1 MLLIS
6 YETCSKSLCTWSRN
20 TASELTGRSEN
31 LERADVILE
40 RIKAGRSDRSSIL
53 IGLRGVGKTVLLNRI
68 QKISQ
73 EKGYYAVLIES
84 PEEKGL
90 AQLLVPYLRQ
100 ILLQLDLVQG
110 VKEKLR
116 DAIAILR
123 SFASAFKIEIGDIG
137 LGINPSAGTADSGS
151 LDKDLTE
158 LLVSV
163 GEAAKESSAA
173 VALFIDELQY
183 VEVKEL
189 GALLAALHRVGQL
202 NLPLIIFGAGLP
214 QLAGLTGRAKSYAER
229 LFEFQHIGPLN
240 EADAKAA
247 IKEPLERA
255 GALIDP
261 DALTEIVKATEGYPY
276 FLQEWGLH
284 TWNQAAGPRVT
295 LSDVIKA
302 GVVATKALDGSFF
315 RVRFDR
321 LTKGEKEYLRAMA
334 DLGPGPH
341 KSGDIAARLN
351 RTVAQVAPV
360 RANIIAKG
368 MIYSPSYGDNV
379 FTVPKFDEYMRRV
392 IPEFYPRHK

>member
-1 MLLIS
+1 MKHTLNPFAPGAG
-6 YETCSKSLCTWSRN
+6 TQPP
-20 TASELTGRSEN
+20 ELTGRKEN

-40 RIKAGRSDRSSIL
+40 RIKAGRPDRSAIL

-73 EKGYYAVLIES
+73 EKGYHAVLIES
-84 PEEKGL
+84 PEEKSL
-90 AQLLVPYLRQ
+90 AHLLVPYLRQ
-100 ILLQLDLVQG
+100 ILLQLDLIQG
-110 VKEKLR
+110 AKEKLR
-116 DAIAILR
+116 NAIAILR

-137 LGINPSAGTADSGS
+137 LGINPSTGTADSGS
-151 LDKDLTE
+151 LDKDLTD
-158 LLVSV
+158 LLVSA
-163 GEAAKESSAA
+163 GEAAKESSTS

-183 VEVKEL
+183 VDVKEL

-202 NLPLIIFGAGLP
+202 GLPLIIFGAGLP
-214 QLAGLTGRAKSYAER
+214 QLAGLTGKAKSYAER
-229 LFEFQHIGPLN
+229 LFEFQHIGPLTGP
-240 EADAKAA
+240 DAKSA
-247 IKEPLERA
+247 IKEPIERA
-255 GALIDP
+255 GATIDE
-261 DALTEIVKATEGYPY
+261 DALNEIVKATEGYPY

-284 TWNQAAGPRVT
+284 TWNEAPGPNIS
-295 LSDVIKA
+295 LSDVKRA
-302 GVVATKALDGSFF
+302 NRSATKALDASFF

-341 KSGDIAARLN
+341 KSGDIASRLN

-392 IPEFYPRHK
+392 IPDFSPRNK